1 MRLLIE
7 SAAARVSPFHE
18 VFPWGTMLVNVIGS
32 FAMAVLD
39 ALLFGRFL
47 KERERLFWVL
57 GFLGSFTTF
66 SSFITLQT
74 TESWA
79 VSPALGVL
87 YSGGSILLGLL
98 AVVLG
103 LRLARALI

>member
-7 SAAARVSPFHE
+7 LAAARVSPFHE

-32 FAMAVLD
+32 FAIAILG
-39 ALLFGRFL
+39 ALLFRRFL

-66 SSFITLQT
+66 SSFTLQT

-87 YSGGSILLGLL
+87 YGGGSILFGLL

>member
-1 MRLLIE
+1 VRLLIE
-7 SAAARVSPFHE
+7 SAAARVSPLHE

-32 FAMAVLD
+32 FAIAVLG

-47 KERERLFWVL
+47 KERERLFRVL

-66 SSFITLQT
+66 SSFTLQT

-87 YSGGSILLGLL
+87 YGGGSILLGLL
-98 AVVLG
+98 VVVLG
-103 LRLARALI
+103 LR

>member
-7 SAAARVSPFHE
+7 LAAARVSPFHE
-18 VFPWGTMLVNVIGS
+18 LFPWGTMLVNVIGS
-32 FAMAVLD
+32 FAIAVLG
-39 ALLFGRFL
+39 ALLFRRFL

-66 SSFITLQT
+66 SSFTLQT

-79 VSPALGVL
+79 VSPARGVL
-87 YSGGSILLGLL
+87 YGGVSILLELVV
-98 AVVLG
+98 AVLG

>member
-1 MRLLIE
+1 
-7 SAAARVSPFHE
+7 
-18 VFPWGTMLVNVIGS
+18 
-32 FAMAVLD
+32 
-39 ALLFGRFL
+39 
-47 KERERLFWVL
+47 VL

-66 SSFITLQT
+66 SSFTLQT

-87 YSGGSILLGLL
+87 YGGGSILLGLL

>member
-1 MRLLIE
+1 
-7 SAAARVSPFHE
+7 
-18 VFPWGTMLVNVIGS
+18 
-32 FAMAVLD
+32 
-39 ALLFGRFL
+39 
-47 KERERLFWVL
+47 VL

-66 SSFITLQT
+66 SSFTLQT

-87 YSGGSILLGLL
+87 YGGVSILLEL
-98 AVVLG
+98 VVAILG